1 MPPTPTPIPP
11 QPTSTPT
18 PIPPT
23 AVPTATPIPPTPTP
37 EPTATSTPI
46 PASYRI
52 DSLDWD
58 IKGPE
63 GDKIAVRFTVKVTN
77 VGEVQRPGDTPVNVV
92 INAGARTEVTVAPPL
107 GEGESTTLVFDL
119 RLDPGQQQLRLDIDG
134 AESLVALDLLASDVA
149 ISPVHYQVV
158 ADGKVSIRVKLS
170 NHGTLPTRPVQ
181 LIALNNVVA
190 TVQPIEEG
198 ESTELSFTLDLAV
211 GEHSI
216 EVTAAGDE
224 REARLSNNTATVD
237 VEVDYVSLQLEAGS
251 ARAIGF
257 IRGGLA
263 NVGIDFSVKNIGVAS
278 SGDFVVAVSCPDN
291 SDGECEGEVQVEA
304 LSPGGTRSGTID
316 AVVPQGTTGV
326 VIYAGELE
334 YGYRWGDRNALPIT
348 IDVPLQPDIDPVF
361 EVEAILTGYYSD
373 GDAAITVTA
382 NLRNDGAEPIPGEFP
397 VAISC
402 TASGEIVSSCSDVIN
417 LDLQDGFGPA
427 SGSAVVRAPAGEID
441 VNLEGGE
448 IVGVAENLTATV
460 LVSVPERIVEV
471 DRGLWGCFTEI
482 RPSEEFP
489 RGSCSGRNGDVVN
502 KWPQDEPVTIWIN
515 GLSTYEEQL
524 QDTLQALAPQLG
536 VTYQLVP
543 DERRAAIAAYVGI
556 TEEDA
561 RSLGFIRCD
570 GFWGCTNYETDENG
584 ELVSAEIVI
593 FQIDD
598 ASLRQLR
605 LIDESIQY
613 AMVQNLLAVLVP
625 LGYRDV
631 PDSIMSIDRGLRTPE
646 MSESDSEIVRILTSP
661 LVNTGDTTADIQKLI
676 VFSDETLD
684 VLETE
689 PLTNLEIIEKA
700 RLKLYETRS
709 ALFNMSGGW
718 SGGTCIGRFGPSQ
731 VTVAEFAAHRGLHY
745 RLTDAT
751 ERLYVFLRSEEGRAE
766 YWDGGS
772 RAWRRFSVAD
782 EQALIDETS
791 WNPQYS
797 DPMVLLASV
806 LWFGED
812 LLTEVD
818 RNEEE
823 IEFRIERFR
832 AYAAPSWTDEAILAA
847 SFTIN
852 LSNYEIETF
861 TMEWA
866 FDVRGLV
873 CDEYSV
879 EANLIE
885 YGASLSIPSD
895 VRERSRVVD

>member
-11 QPTSTPT
+11 QPTST

-37 EPTATSTPI
+37 EPTATSTPL

-107 GEGESTTLVFDL
+107 GGGESTTLVFDL

-134 AESLVALDLLASDVA
+134 AESLVALDLLASDIA

-190 TVQPIEEG
+190 TVQPIEAG
-198 ESTELSFTLDLAV
+198 DATELSFTLDLTT

-216 EVTAAGDE
+216 EVTAAADE
-224 REARLSNNTATVD
+224 REAKLSNNTATID
-237 VEVDYVSLQLEAGS
+237 VEIDYVSLQLEAGS
-251 ARAIGF
+251 ARALGF
-257 IRGGLA
+257 IRGGSA
-263 NVGIDFSVKNIGVAS
+263 NVGIDFSVKNVGVAS
-278 SGDFVVAVSCPDN
+278 SGDFVVAVACPEN
-291 SDGECEGEVQVEA
+291 SDGECEGEVQVEPLA
-304 LSPGGTRSGTID
+304 PGGTRAGTID

-334 YGYRWGDRNALPIT
+334 YGYRWGDANALPIT

-361 EVEAILTGYYSD
+361 QAEANLTGYYSN

-382 NLRNDGAEPIPGEFP
+382 NLRNDGAEPIPGELT

-402 TASGEIVSSCSDVIN
+402 TTGEEIVAACSDVIT
-417 LDLQDGFGPA
+417 LDLRDGFGPA
-427 SGSAVVRAPAGEID
+427 SGSAMVRAPAGEID

-448 IVGVAENLTATV
+448 IVGIAENLTASV

-613 AMVQNLLAVLVP
+613 AMVQSLLAVLVP
-625 LGYRDV
+625 LVYRDV

-646 MSESDSEIVRILTSP
+646 MSASDSEIVRILTSP
-661 LVNTGDTTADIQKLI
+661 LVKTGDTTADIQKLI

-700 RLKLYETRS
+700 RLKLYESRS